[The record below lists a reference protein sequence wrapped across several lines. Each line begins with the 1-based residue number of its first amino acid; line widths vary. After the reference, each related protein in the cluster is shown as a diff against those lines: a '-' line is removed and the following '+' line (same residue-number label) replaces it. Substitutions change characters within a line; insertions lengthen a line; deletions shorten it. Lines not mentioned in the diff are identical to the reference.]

1 MNALNANATSADRL
15 TRITGMSF
23 DEAKRI
29 LDVEKNDKLITME
42 DIEKVHLYVNNY
54 SGTSFL
60 KSMNHLFRVELA
72 SAYSILIL

>member
-23 DEAKRI
+23 DEAKKI

-42 DIEKVHLYVNNY
+42 DIEKVYH
-54 SGTSFL
+54 S
-60 KSMNHLFRVELA
+60 
-72 SAYSILIL
+72 